1 MMWGTPAALPL
12 GGAQPKAW
20 RRLKMRGARPEEA
33 IEQAI
38 ERGGIVRRGERIVI
52 ACSGGVDSV
61 ALTAALAAVRAPM
74 ELDLTLAYVHHA
86 TRHSAWQD
94 ECVVLRLGAT
104 FGLPVRT
111 AQLSRTEQENANEAS
126 LRDARYA
133 ALAAIAR
140 ERNATAIA
148 TAHHQEDQSETV
160 MLALLRGTGP
170 EGMSGIRPRRVLRQ
184 AQDDNAGI
192 DLIRPFLS
200 IAADELRYYAHVRA
214 LPYAVDPTNADRG
227 LRRNAV
233 RAALDALRPLFPA
246 LDAAVARSAELTRE
260 EVDRSDRAALRR
272 RVRETL
278 DREDSLRDVDFEHVE
293 AAVRAIEEGST
304 GRFHMKAGV
313 ELQITRGSIEAVRKQ
328 P

>member
-1 MMWGTPAALPL
+1 
-12 GGAQPKAW
+12 
-20 RRLKMRGARPEEA
+20 MRGARPEEA

-38 ERGGIVRRGERIVI
+38 ERGGVVRRGENIIV
-52 ACSGGVDSV
+52 ACSGGVDS
-61 ALTAALAAVRAPM
+61 ATLAAVLAAVRVPL

-86 TRHSAWQD
+86 TRESAWQD

-104 FGLPVRT
+104 YGIPVRT
-111 AQLSRTEQENANEAS
+111 AQLEPATFDEAT

-133 ALAAIAR
+133 ALATIAR
-140 ERNATAIA
+140 ERNACAIA
-148 TAHHQEDQSETV
+148 TGHHQEDQSETV

-170 EGMSGIRPRRVLRQ
+170 EGMAGIRPRRPLEL
-184 AQDDNAGI
+184 GI
-192 DLIRPFLS
+192 DLVRPLLS

-214 LPYAVDPTNADRG
+214 IPYAVDPTNRDRG

-260 EVDRSDRAALRR
+260 EVDKSDRAALRR

-278 DREDSLRDVDFEHVE
+278 EREDSLRDVDFEHVE
-293 AAVRAIEEGST
+293 AAVRAIEEGTS

>member
-1 MMWGTPAALPL
+1 
-12 GGAQPKAW
+12 
-20 RRLKMRGARPEEA
+20 MRGARPEEA
-33 IEQAI
+33 IEQLI
-38 ERGGIVRRGERIVI
+38 ERGGIVRRGERMVV

-61 ALTAALAAVRAPM
+61 ALAAALAAVRVPM

-86 TRHSAWQD
+86 TRRSAWQD

-104 FGLPVRT
+104 FGIPVRT
-111 AQLSRTEQENANEAS
+111 AQLAPYAFDEAS

-133 ALAAIAR
+133 ALATIAR
-140 ERNATAIA
+140 ERNATSIA

-170 EGMSGIRPRRVLRQ
+170 EGMAGIRPRRELEP
-184 AQDDNAGI
+184 GI
-192 DLIRPFLS
+192 ELVRPLLS
-200 IAADELRYYAHVRA
+200 VATDELRYYAHVRA
-214 LPYAVDPTNADRG
+214 IPYAVDPTNADHG

-260 EVDRSDRAALRR
+260 EVDKSDRAALRR

-293 AAVRAIEEGST
+293 AAVRAIEEGSS